1 MSSDAHSKSPLADP
15 LLILIALLLLIS
27 AAATLYFIPNGASK
41 SYAMEP
47 GARPRPTITNQIVIV
62 EVEEVV
68 AAPTSGHAPTAAH
81 GSAGEKPA
89 PAKSDAP
96 AAPAATPAAPAAP
109 AAAATVAL
117 KAPAVTATTDG
128 KIRGRVILRGTPPPE
143 TVIGAVK
150 SDANCGKASTGTAR
164 TRNYVVDSDGGLR
177 NVLARIVKAPG
188 GAGKPPE
195 SSLVD
200 QAGCM
205 YEPYISA
212 IMVGETLKIRNS
224 DPFMHNVNCTPKDP
238 KNKGFNI
245 AQATQGKVDEKTFEK
260 PELGIRFACN
270 VHPWMIA
277 YVHVLENPFFTVTND
292 KGEFELPAGL
302 PPGKYE
308 LEVAHQKAGTAHQEI
323 EIAAGKGA
331 EVVFELA
338 PAPPK

>member
-1 MSSDAHSKSPLADP
+1 MSSDAHTKSPLADP
-15 LLILIALLLLIS
+15 LLVLIALLLLI
-27 AAATLYFIPNGASK
+27 ATAATLYFIPNGASK

-68 AAPTSGHAPTAAH
+68 AAPASEHAVATHAPTA
-81 GSAGEKPA
+81 EKPA
-89 PAKSDAP
+89 PAKSAAT
-96 AAPAATPAAPAAP
+96 AAPAAAPAAP
-109 AAAATVAL
+109 ASAAPVAL
-117 KAPAVTATTDG
+117 KPPAVAATTDG

-143 TVIGAVK
+143 NVIGAVK
-150 SDANCGKASTGTAR
+150 TDANCGKASTSTAR
-164 TRNYVVDSDGGLR
+164 TRNYVVGPDGGLR
-177 NVLARIVKAPG
+177 YALARIVKAPA

-195 SSLVD
+195 SALVD

-212 IMVGETLKIRNS
+212 VMVGETLKIRNS

-260 PELGIRFACN
+260 SELGIRFACN

-308 LEVAHQKAGTAHQEI
+308 LEVAHQKAGTARQEI
-323 EIAAGKGA
+323 EIAANKGA

-338 PAPPK
+338 PAAAK